1 MKQAPFFVPA
11 LLRFPG
17 SSARQDSWG
26 RLLKITSGGAELSTS
41 ARLAKGEIV
50 LVQFELGGERLL
62 IRARVHHAYDD
73 DDGQRLAELSWSDMV
88 ERRRLARVLLD
99 VLSRAS

>member
-1 MKQAPFFVPA
+1 MTRAPFLVPA
-11 LLRFPG
+11 LIRFPG

-26 RLLKITSGGAELSTS
+26 RLLKITVGGGELSTA
-41 ARLAKGEIV
+41 ARLAKGESV
-50 LVQFELGGERLL
+50 LVRFELGGERLL

-73 DDGQRLAELSWSDMV
+73 DDGGRVAELRWNDMV

-99 VLSRAS
+99 VLAKS

>member
-1 MKQAPFFVPA
+1 MTSAPFLVPA

-17 SSARQDSWG
+17 SAARQDSWG
-26 RLLKITSGGAELSTS
+26 RLLKITVGGGELSTA
-41 ARLAKGEIV
+41 ARLAKGESV

-73 DDGQRLAELSWSDMV
+73 DDGHRVAELRWHDMV
-88 ERRRLARVLLD
+88 ERRRLARALLD
-99 VLSRAS
+99 VLSRAA

>member
-1 MKQAPFFVPA
+1 MRAPFLVPA

-26 RLLKITSGGAELSTS
+26 RLLKITAGGGELSTA

-50 LVQFELGGERLL
+50 LVSFELGGERLL
-62 IRARVHHAYDD
+62 MPARVHHACDD
-73 DDGQRLAELSWSDMV
+73 DDGSRVAELRWSEMTS
-88 ERRRLARVLLD
+88 RRRLARTLVE
-99 VLSRAS
+99 VLSKS